1 MKERLKNILHPAI
14 FTAMGSGLGLAYYQ
28 FIGCPTGTC
37 PITSS
42 VWSTMVY
49 TGLIGLLVSRV
60 VRESGKS

>member
-1 MKERLKNILHPAI
+1 MKGFLKKCIQPTV
-14 FTAMGSGLGLAYYQ
+14 FTALGSAMGLAYYQ

-60 VRESGKS
+60 VSESRKA